1 MKSDERPVLRVAT
14 YNVHGCVGMD
24 KQRSESRIADV
35 IAGLSADIVAL
46 QELDHGRARSARV
59 DQAGAIAEQ
68 LGWHRFF
75 HPAMRMAEEHYGDAI
90 VSRYPITVRREGE
103 LPGKAPWYCRE
114 TRGAVWVEAETNL
127 GTVHMINTHL
137 GLGRSER
144 ILQAQLLTGADWLG
158 AIPSGAPVILLGDFN
173 TLPASRPYRLLTQ
186 QLRDVRTLVTSRRG
200 FRTFPTKFPSLT
212 VDYIF
217 VNDALRPTGLEVH
230 RSVLA
235 RVASDHYPL
244 VADLVLAHD

>member
-1 MKSDERPVLRVAT
+1 
-14 YNVHGCVGMD
+14 MD
-24 KQRSESRIADV
+24 RQRSESRIADV
-35 IAGLSADIVAL
+35 IRSLSADIVAL

-59 DQAGAIAEQ
+59 DQAGVIAEQ

-75 HPAMRMAEEHYGDAI
+75 HPAMRVAEEHYGDAI
-90 VSRYPITVRREGE
+90 VSRYPIIVRREGE

-158 AIPSGAPVILLGDFN
+158 AVPDGAPTILLGDFN
-173 TLPASRPYRLLTQ
+173 TVPLSLTYRLLTK
-186 QLRDVRTLVTSRRG
+186 QLRDVRTLVASRRS
-200 FRTFPTKFPSLT
+200 FRTFPTKFPAVT

-217 VNDALRPTGLEVH
+217 VNDALRPVNVEVH

-244 VADLVLAHD
+244 VADLVLANG